1 MEVRQ
6 ICNLRAI
13 SVLLTPARYSFHPG
27 GRGAPPFVVGGPG
40 AFLSLARA
48 NSSRKSKYSGT
59 CRNTSLVAKCFAQS
73 RQLQLVL

>member
-27 GRGAPPFVVGGPG
+27 GRGAPPFVVGEPRC
-40 AFLSLARA
+40 FLIPCA
-48 NSSRKSKYSGT
+48 
-59 CRNTSLVAKCFAQS
+59 CELVAQE
-73 RQLQLVL
+73 